1 MRYIGNQP
9 RVTGNRIGG
18 GTITTF
24 ASTGIDD
31 NATSNKLT
39 ITDATSTFGNA
50 LAVTGNATITGN
62 VLPEA
67 DSSRDLGTT
76 SVRFANLF
84 VDDIT
89 TTTAITAPTI
99 NVETALLPD
108 ASDGASLGSASHEF
122 SDLFLAD
129 GAVINFGDDQD
140 VTLTHNHD
148 VGLTLNTKLVVQ
160 GAFEATGL
168 SAGLQGTTPVLTLK
182 DTDTSGASADAEIVF
197 KDSANTN
204 QAILGIE
211 GNKLQLVTEDNGSGA
226 SGITLGLGSRT
237 SNKSFIE
244 MTESGG
250 VNVRVNASNTIAF
263 SNAGTI
269 TGSGSQFSA
278 VTVGAVI
285 TVSGAGQAANN
296 TEFRVINKVG
306 DALTVVNR
314 DGGNP
319 TTESAGASVTVTEDR
334 KRLITI
340 PDVVETAAFTAPQS
354 DSSTKIAT
362 TEYVRTAITNLIG
375 GAPGA
380 LDTLDELASALSDDA
395 SFASTTTAAIADRLD
410 RDFSTLTTAGIESL
424 NDKVADVFVANG
436 THTVQGAGN
445 TLTAT
450 DNDAADGVDL
460 AIVLNDPTITLSGN
474 VTGSATMT
482 DLQDVSITTTLGAVV
497 DHSKLVNL
505 ANTNNIVTGLT
516 AKSSIASNDALIIAD
531 SADDFKLKK
540 VNRSIV
546 APPAFTEDLGF
557 FTIAMA

>member
-39 ITDATSTFGNA
+39 ITDATSTFGNP

-129 GAVINFGDDQD
+129 GAVINFGDDQE

-148 VGLTLNTKLVVQ
+148 VGLTLNTKLVVS
-160 GAFEATGL
+160 GGLEATGT
-168 SAGLQGTTPVLTLK
+168 ADLQGTFPVLTIK
-182 DTDTSGASADAEIVF
+182 DTNTSAASADAEIVF

-226 SGITLGLGSRT
+226 SGITLGLGTRT
-237 SNKSFIE
+237 SNKSFLE

-474 VTGSATMT
+474 VTGSATIT
-482 DLQDVSITTTLGAVV
+482 DLQDVSITATLGAVV

-505 ANTNNIVTGLT
+505 
-516 AKSSIASNDALIIAD
+516 SLIHI
-531 SADDFKLKK
+531 
-540 VNRSIV
+540 
-546 APPAFTEDLGF
+546 
-557 FTIAMA
+557 

>member
-39 ITDATSTFGNA
+39 ITDATSTFGNP
-50 LAVTGNATITGN
+50 LAVTGDATITGN

-129 GAVINFGDDQD
+129 GAVINFGDDQE

-148 VGLTLNTKLVVQ
+148 VGLTLNTKLVVS
-160 GAFEATGL
+160 GGLEATGT
-168 SAGLQGTTPVLTLK
+168 ADIQGTFPVLTIK
-182 DTDTSGASADAEIVF
+182 DTNTSAASADAEIVF

-204 QAILGIE
+204 QAVLGIE
-211 GNKLQLVTEDNGSGA
+211 NNKLQLVTEDNGSGA

-237 SNKSFIE
+237 SNKSFLE

-263 SNAGTI
+263 SNSGTI

-285 TVSGAGQAANN
+285 TVSGASQAANN
-296 TEFRVINKVG
+296 VEFRVINKVG
-306 DALTVVNR
+306 DVLTVVNR

-319 TTESAGASVTVTEDR
+319 TTETAGASVTVTEDR

-395 SFASTTTAAIADRLD
+395 SFASTTTASLANKLD
-410 RDFSTLTTAGIESL
+410 KDFSTLTTAGLESL
-424 NDKVADVFVANG
+424 NDKVADVLVTNG

-482 DLQDVSITTTLGAVV
+482 DLQDVSITATLGAVV
-497 DHSKLVNL
+497 DHSKLVNT

>member
-31 NATSNKLT
+31 NATGNKLT

-129 GAVINFGDDQD
+129 GAVINFGDDQE

-148 VGLTLNTKLVVQ
+148 VGLTLNTKLVVS
-160 GAFEATGL
+160 GGLEATGTADL
-168 SAGLQGTTPVLTLK
+168 NGTFPRFTIK
-182 DTDTSGASADAEIVF
+182 DTNTSAASADAEIVF

-204 QAILGIE
+204 QAVLGIE
-211 GNKLQLVTEDNGSGA
+211 NNKLQLITEDNGSGA

-237 SNKSFIE
+237 DNKSFLE

-263 SNAGTI
+263 SNSGTI

-285 TVSGAGQAANN
+285 TVSGASQAANN
-296 TEFRVINKVG
+296 VEFRVINKAG
-306 DALTVVNR
+306 DVLTVVNR

-319 TTESAGASVTVTEDR
+319 TTETAGASVTVTEDR

-410 RDFSTLTTAGIESL
+410 RDFSTLTTAGLESL
-424 NDKVADVFVANG
+424 NDKIADVLVANG
-436 THTVQGAGN
+436 THTVQGTGN

-482 DLQDVSITTTLGAVV
+482 DLQDVSITATLGAVV
-497 DHSKLVNL
+497 DHSKLVNT

>member
-31 NATSNKLT
+31 NATGNKLT

-67 DSSRDLGTT
+67 DSSRALGTT

-168 SAGLQGTTPVLTLK
+168 SADLQGTTPVLTLK

-226 SGITLGLGSRT
+226 SGITLGLGTRT
-237 SNKSFIE
+237 
-244 MTESGG
+244 
-250 VNVRVNASNTIAF
+250 
-263 SNAGTI
+263 
-269 TGSGSQFSA
+269 
-278 VTVGAVI
+278 
-285 TVSGAGQAANN
+285 
-296 TEFRVINKVG
+296 
-306 DALTVVNR
+306 
-314 DGGNP
+314 
-319 TTESAGASVTVTEDR
+319 
-334 KRLITI
+334 
-340 PDVVETAAFTAPQS
+340 
-354 DSSTKIAT
+354 
-362 TEYVRTAITNLIG
+362 
-375 GAPGA
+375 
-380 LDTLDELASALSDDA
+380 
-395 SFASTTTAAIADRLD
+395 
-410 RDFSTLTTAGIESL
+410 
-424 NDKVADVFVANG
+424 
-436 THTVQGAGN
+436 
-445 TLTAT
+445 
-450 DNDAADGVDL
+450 
-460 AIVLNDPTITLSGN
+460 
-474 VTGSATMT
+474 
-482 DLQDVSITTTLGAVV
+482 
-497 DHSKLVNL
+497 
-505 ANTNNIVTGLT
+505 
-516 AKSSIASNDALIIAD
+516 
-531 SADDFKLKK
+531 
-540 VNRSIV
+540 
-546 APPAFTEDLGF
+546 
-557 FTIAMA
+557 

>member
-129 GAVINFGDDQD
+129 GAVINFGDDQE

-148 VGLTLNTKLVVQ
+148 VGLTLNTKLVVS
-160 GAFEATGL
+160 GGLEATGT
-168 SAGLQGTTPVLTLK
+168 ADIQGTFPVLTIK
-182 DTDTSGASADAEIVF
+182 DTNTSAASADAEIVF

-204 QAILGIE
+204 QAVLGIE
-211 GNKLQLVTEDNGSGA
+211 NNKLQLVTEDNGSGA

-237 SNKSFIE
+237 SNKSFLE

-285 TVSGAGQAANN
+285 TVSGASQAANN
-296 TEFRVINKVG
+296 VEFRVINKVG
-306 DALTVVNR
+306 DVLTVVNR

-319 TTESAGASVTVTEDR
+319 TTETAGASVTVTEDR

-395 SFASTTTAAIADRLD
+395 SFASTTTASLANKLD
-410 RDFSTLTTAGIESL
+410 KDFSTLTTAGLESL
-424 NDKVADVFVANG
+424 NDKVADVLVTNG

-482 DLQDVSITTTLGAVV
+482 DLQDVSITATLGAVV
-497 DHSKLVNL
+497 DHSKLVNT

>member
-39 ITDATSTFGNA
+39 ITDATSTFGNP
-50 LAVTGNATITGN
+50 LAVTGDATITGN

-129 GAVINFGDDQD
+129 GAVINFGDDQE

-148 VGLTLNTKLVVQ
+148 VGLTLNTKLVVS
-160 GAFEATGL
+160 GGLEATGT
-168 SAGLQGTTPVLTLK
+168 ADIQGTFPVLTIK
-182 DTDTSGASADAEIVF
+182 DTNTSAASADAEIVF

-204 QAILGIE
+204 QAVLGIE
-211 GNKLQLVTEDNGSGA
+211 NNKLQLVTEDNGSGA

-237 SNKSFIE
+237 SNKSFLE

-285 TVSGAGQAANN
+285 TVSGASQAANN
-296 TEFRVINKVG
+296 VEFRVINKVG
-306 DALTVVNR
+306 DVLTVVNR

-319 TTESAGASVTVTEDR
+319 TTETAGASVTVTEDR

-380 LDTLDELASALSDDA
+380 LDTLDELANAISDDA
-395 SFASTTTAAIADRLD
+395 SFASTTTAAIANRLD

-424 NDKVADVFVANG
+424 NDKIADVFVTNG

-482 DLQDVSITTTLGAVV
+482 DLQDVSITATLGAVV
-497 DHSKLVNL
+497 DHSKLVNT

>member
-39 ITDATSTFGNA
+39 ITDATSTFGNP

-129 GAVINFGDDQD
+129 GAVINFGDDQE

-148 VGLTLNTKLVVQ
+148 VGLTLNTKLVVS
-160 GAFEATGL
+160 GGLEATGT
-168 SAGLQGTTPVLTLK
+168 ADLQGTFPVLTIK
-182 DTDTSGASADAEIVF
+182 DTNTSAASADAEIVF

-211 GNKLQLVTEDNGSGA
+211 NNKLQLVTEDNGSGA

-237 SNKSFIE
+237 SNKSFVE

-263 SNAGTI
+263 SNSGTI

-285 TVSGAGQAANN
+285 TVSGASQAANN
-296 TEFRVINKVG
+296 VEFRVINKVG
-306 DALTVVNR
+306 DVLTVVNR

-319 TTESAGASVTVTEDR
+319 TTETAGASVTVTEDR

-410 RDFSTLTTAGIESL
+410 RDFSTLTTAGLESL
-424 NDKVADVFVANG
+424 NDKVADVLVANG

-482 DLQDVSITTTLGAVV
+482 DLQDVSITATLGAVV
-497 DHSKLVNL
+497 DHSKLVNT